1 MTSILWSEVVNRFGA
16 GYDQVFDNMGRKAY
30 FDFNRDLSTS
40 NFIDVSSLCTTY
52 DLNDFRIFIG
62 CKEGL
67 ETAFHDGCYRLCLI
81 WNPAQHLSAKIS
93 KVQST

>member
-40 NFIDVSSLCTTY
+40 NFIDVS
-52 DLNDFRIFIG
+52 
-62 CKEGL
+62 
-67 ETAFHDGCYRLCLI
+67 RLKV
-81 WNPAQHLSAKIS
+81 LSF
-93 KVQST
+93 